1 MNPPRLLEGDELD
14 FAVAGVLLLY
24 RGVRPGYRVPVRD
37 TLERL
42 GFLATSWDIHHSVER
57 WRIRGLVIDA
67 SERQVGYRAVDVAG
81 AALARPFRRR
91 RSENAAAQAVLIECD
106 SVAESH
112 AQARIRF

>member
-67 SERQVGYRAVDVAG
+67 SEREVGYRAVDVAG
-81 AALARPFRRR
+81 AALARPFRRAR
-91 RSENAAAQAVLIECD
+91 REKMTQETLMGGT
-106 SVAESH
+106 
-112 AQARIRF
+112 R